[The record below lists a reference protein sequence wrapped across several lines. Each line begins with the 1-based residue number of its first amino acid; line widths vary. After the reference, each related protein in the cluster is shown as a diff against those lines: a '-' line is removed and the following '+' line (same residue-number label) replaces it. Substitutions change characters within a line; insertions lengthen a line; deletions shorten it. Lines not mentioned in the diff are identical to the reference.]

1 MTAREKLARWIVSFT
16 FLIAL
21 VSVPVAIQTS
31 GCKST
36 PKAAY
41 VTAQTATVTVEAALG
56 LWDKY
61 VQTNHP
67 GVAVEAKVKAAYDQY
82 RVADIAL
89 LKAGKAILE
98 AQNAGNTSAWKQ
110 AEAALV
116 ASANDLYNLL
126 VSLGV
131 KLP

>member
-1 MTAREKLARWIVSFT
+1 MTTSQKIARWLVSFT
-16 FLIAL
+16 FLFTLIA
-21 VSVPVAIQTS
+21 VPLAIETV

-41 VTAQTATVTVEAALG
+41 VTAQTAAATVEAAMG
-56 LWDKY
+56 IWDKY
-61 VQTNHP
+61 VQDNHP
-67 GVAVEAKVKAAYDQY
+67 GVAVETKVKAAYDQY
-82 RVADIAL
+82 RLADIAL